1 MELLAYAIYDTKAEV
16 FDRPFYVQNDQVAIR
31 SLADALADGRS
42 PLAKHAPDYCL
53 FCLGSFNDH
62 TGYIEGF
69 SPRNLGMIVGLA
81 RSVKPFN
88 NRDLFDTSD
97 QGDESTPE
105 RDDPPVLDRPD
116 GGDSK
121 K

>member
-53 FCLGSFNDH
+53 FCLGSFNDA
-62 TGYIEGF
+62 TGVIEGF
-69 SPRNLGMIVGLA
+69 SPRNVGMIVALA
-81 RSVKPFN
+81 RSVIPFN
-88 NRDLFDTSD
+88 NRDLFDKSD
-97 QGDESTPE
+97 QGDESSTE
-105 RDDPPVLDRPD
+105 RDEQQVLNRSD
-116 GGDSK
+116 GGDSTK
-121 K
+121 